1 MTHEAELRQRLT
13 LGLARRYSLRARAE
27 GAEFIIEG
35 IDDPGRLPNCQPEVH
50 CPGVVASGQIS
61 AAAVDAAVHHV
72 IARVQVELKAI
83 EQAGVAAYLL
93 LVADVARYGRSIGAV
108 SLAIGL
114 SPGSLVNYL
123 LEISTVDPIC
133 HGLHFERFWNPEL
146 SRPPAIYLEL
156 AGDHLDGVIE
166 YARNRCASNPVA
178 QIVTDFNSDLADD
191 LPTLGLIGLKA
202 LTVLRRTC
210 ERVRETKGV
219 EVPIDQVPLDDAK
232 TYDLLK
238 SGDTGG
244 VFQLESD
251 GMRDLCRKFQPA
263 NIAHIGALITVHRVA
278 PFWPGPPGF
287 VADFISCRRG
297 WMSVKYVHRS
307 LEPVLRETYG
317 VLIYQEQVMQAAQIL
332 AGFTLGGADLLRRAM
347 AKAMTEELAQHRKNF
362 VKEAQERN
370 RIPAT
375 KANQLFDWLEHLSG
389 YGFNKSHAIAYA
401 MAAYQTA
408 YLKANHPAEFL
419 WAITQSDGDAE
430 LREN

>member
-1 MTHEAELRQRLT
+1 MTHEAELRQRLAI
-13 LGLARRYSLRARAE
+13 GLARRYTMRVRAE

-35 IDDPGRLPNCQPEVH
+35 IEEPRRLPDCQHGVRY
-50 CPGVVASGQIS
+50 PGFVASGQ
-61 AAAVDAAVHHV
+61 APGAAVDAAARCV

-83 EQAGVAAYLL
+83 EQAGLAAYFL
-93 LVADVARYGRSIGAV
+93 LVADSVRYGRSIGAV
-108 SLAIGL
+108 GLAIGS

-123 LEISTVDPIC
+123 LEISTVDPIP
-133 HGLHFERFWNPEL
+133 HGLLFERFWHPQITNLP
-146 SRPPAIYLEL
+146 SIWLEF
-156 AGDHLDGVIE
+156 ADDRRDSVIQH
-166 YARNRCASNPVA
+166 AWKKCCSNPVA

-210 ERVRETKGV
+210 ERVRQTKGV
-219 EVPIDQVPLDDAK
+219 EVPIDQMPLDDGK

-238 SGDTGG
+238 SGETGG
-244 VFQLESD
+244 IFQLESD

-263 NIAHIGALITVHRVA
+263 NIAHIGALVTVHRAA
-278 PFWPGPPGF
+278 PFWPGPAGF
-287 VADFISCRRG
+287 VPDFIACRRG
-297 WMSVKYVHRS
+297 WMSMKYVHRS

-317 VLIYQEQVMQAAQIL
+317 VLIYQEQVMQAAHIL
-332 AGFTLGGADLLRRAM
+332 AGYSLGGADLLRRAM
-347 AKAMTEELAQHRKNF
+347 AKAKTEELAQHRKNF
-362 VKEAQERN
+362 VKGAQERN

-389 YGFNKSHAIAYA
+389 YAFNKSHAIAYA

-408 YLKANHPAEFL
+408 YLKANHSAEFL